1 MTDRKTHSSERG
13 ASLVEFAFVAPFL
26 IFLLMGIVEF
36 GFLFTE
42 YNEVKHATR
51 EGARYAA
58 ASNPDRD
65 GNNDVNYLDVRDV
78 VCGAMNLPGGSI
90 SIDLADVAGSGNK
103 GDLASIDVTATI
115 GSLSG
120 LGMIEVFLPSTLSSS
135 VEFRLE
141 QDRAWDPADF
151 PVTCP

>member
-1 MTDRKTHSSERG
+1 MAHRNTHSSERG
-13 ASLVEFAFVAPFL
+13 ASLIEFAFVAPFL
-26 IFLLMGIVEF
+26 IFLLLGIVEF

-65 GNNDVNYLDVRDV
+65 GNGVINNLDVRDV
-78 VCGAMNLPGGSI
+78 VCGAMTLPGSTVD
-90 SIDLADVAGSGNK
+90 IDLADVAGSGDK
-103 GDLASIDVTATI
+103 GDLASIDVTASI

-120 LGMIEVFLPSTLSSS
+120 LGMVEVFLPSTLSSS

-141 QDRAWDPADF
+141 QDRAWTPGSE
-151 PVTCP
+151 VCP

>member
-1 MTDRKTHSSERG
+1 MAHHNTHSSERG
-13 ASLVEFAFVAPFL
+13 ASLIEFAFVAPFL
-26 IFLLMGIVEF
+26 IFLLLGIVEF

-65 GNNDVNYLDVRDV
+65 GNGVINNLDVRDV
-78 VCGAMNLPGGSI
+78 VCGAMTLPGSTVD
-90 SIDLADVAGSGNK
+90 IDLADVAGSGDK
-103 GDLASIDVTATI
+103 GDLASIDVTASI

-120 LGMIEVFLPSTLSSS
+120 LGMVEVFLPSTLSSS

-141 QDRAWDPADF
+141 QDRAWTPGSE
-151 PVTCP
+151 VCP